1 MKGSSNIERRS
12 CFSILNLGRFRIG
25 GFNVRCSIFL
35 AIFSLSFL
43 SIAADKP
50 VPAVLLLGQGAD
62 WPVCTKIT
70 EDTGINVGALGFGE
84 LTWEKLS
91 KFNAV
96 IIFDMSRL
104 NPDTRDVNHV
114 QISTEGFKRVSELLT
129 RFVNEGGGLYVYG
142 VSFTHM
148 GQDWSSNTLNKFLEP
163 FNAKIAFE
171 MLNDVPREARQEG
184 GQGVLY
190 AQAATIATHP
200 ATSGVKNWW
209 YAAGPFSYG
218 PWTRA
223 LKLGSEWTPLIR
235 TSDQFKSTPV
245 KEWCV
250 PLAGENSIITDK
262 TAVIYAV
269 RTLGKGRIVLSGGES
284 TISFFGYNYSPHADR
299 MWGRISME
307 AGLKGVKSDGL
318 KLFES
323 SLVWLTEPGL
333 QSGVLG
339 GYTPPPKKTFSP
351 KIAAPLMWSPPVP
364 NSGEIKYY
372 KGVFCGVPA
381 LGGGSGTVAEWV
393 AAAKALGLG
402 YLVLAGDLAKMD
414 KPAWDKMVEEC
425 KSATTAEFVVTPAL
439 ITKDDQDNSFL
450 QCGNKAWP
458 KNERLSKKDPKRV
471 QDHLGYWMSDA
482 NFPLRAPFLFSKGQ
496 YPTWLHSGYDTFAVR
511 TYEGD
516 KLVEDQLPGFLQNQE
531 QGDRSRIITITRL
544 TKPSELEAVKE
555 FTYVTNRDFVSGQFH
570 GGSISYVSNGPRVL
584 SWAITNPGR
593 NTFGEYYV
601 PGTERWRANLRVTSD
616 KPLKSVTIYDST
628 GVFRRF
634 AVSGTTC
641 NLNFDGL
648 HDTRHVLTAVIEDEA
663 GGCAVTGALE
673 IQDSLLIQTFCSDRC
688 NIMGGM
694 STIRS
699 DDGKEEG
706 VQATSMLYK
715 AGRLSVG
722 TVSQGESLPGIDGSG
737 GGTAFFWAPNFFMT
751 ATDAGKSE
759 ERATLHKINRP
770 YESAECIIF
779 DTPILKRSPAPDSDI
794 FGHNPYVNL
803 ADPKVEASLVQYHFY
818 RKPLYPSPVMGEFSM
833 TVTDPDGVQL
843 KQGWNGFSQRYA
855 GMWGNIKRYAIIRA
869 DGKREE
875 GPSADE
881 KTGTNWR
888 GVLKPGDSVYFP
900 DLGEGMYLLEG
911 DLSLVLEC
919 TPSKK
924 WFRMYCGRFDTP
936 QLLKGSRS
944 FVRFVNFM
952 LENKGETTFAEWE
965 HLKDLY
971 GIAGGKPAY
980 AVTVTQGTITSTRYL
995 LELAAEK
1002 YGFAGKIGKSEL
1014 PQSLPVKVTGLN
1026 AKWTAARVD
1035 LAQKQWFPLG
1045 VWDGAAYMALDPALG
1060 EQNLFI
1066 GNLVTADNPDVF
1078 LTLLPANADGKT
1090 YVEVHNPTAK
1100 EVTSKINVPVATFL
1114 ADKQEQTVTVPAGV
1128 SVNVELKQ

>member
-1 MKGSSNIERRS
+1 
-12 CFSILNLGRFRIG
+12 
-25 GFNVRCSIFL
+25 
-35 AIFSLSFL
+35 
-43 SIAADKP
+43 
-50 VPAVLLLGQGAD
+50 
-62 WPVCTKIT
+62 
-70 EDTGINVGALGFGE
+70 
-84 LTWEKLS
+84 
-91 KFNAV
+91 
-96 IIFDMSRL
+96 
-104 NPDTRDVNHV
+104 
-114 QISTEGFKRVSELLT
+114 
-129 RFVNEGGGLYVYG
+129 
-142 VSFTHM
+142 M
-148 GQDWSSNTLNKFLEP
+148 GDEWSSRTLNQFLEP

-190 AQAATIATHP
+190 AQADTIVPHP
-200 ATSGVKNWW
+200 ATAGVKNWW
-209 YAAGPFSYG
+209 YAVDPFVYG
-218 PWTRA
+218 PWTRP
-223 LKLGSEWTPLIR
+223 LKLGLEWTPLIR
-235 TSDQFKSTPV
+235 TSDQFKATPM
-245 KEWCV
+245 KDNNQ
-250 PLAGENSIITDK
+250 PLPGANSIISDK
-262 TAVIYAV
+262 TAIVYAV
-269 RTLGKGRIVLSGGES
+269 RTQGKGRIVINGGES
-284 TISFFGYNYSPHADR
+284 TISFFGYGYSPYADQ

-323 SLVWLTEPGL
+323 SLVWLTEPSL
-333 QSGVLG
+333 KSGVLG
-339 GYTPPPKKTFSP
+339 GYTPPPKKEFTP
-351 KIAAPLMWSPPVP
+351 KTAAPLKWSAPVP
-364 NSGEIKYY
+364 NFGEIKYY

-393 AAAKALGLG
+393 AAAKACNLD
-402 YLVLAGDLAKMD
+402 YLVLAGDFAKME
-414 KPAWDKMVEEC
+414 KPAWDKLLDEC
-425 KSATTAEFVVTPAL
+425 KAASTAEFLVTPAL

-450 QCGNKAWP
+450 QCGNKSWP

-471 QDHLGYWMSDA
+471 QDHLGYWMVDA
-482 NFPLRAPFLFSKGQ
+482 NFTLRAPFLFSKGQ
-496 YPTWLHSGYDTFAVR
+496 YPAWLHSGYNTFAVR

-544 TKPSELEAVKE
+544 TKPSELAAVKE
-555 FTYVTNRDFVSGQFH
+555 FTYVTNRDFVAGQFQ
-570 GGSISYVSNGPRVL
+570 GGSISYVSNGTRVL
-584 SWAITNPGR
+584 SWVITNPGR

-601 PGTERWRANLRVTSD
+601 PGTERWRANLRVTSE

-634 AVSGTTC
+634 VVNGTSC

-648 HDTRHVLTAVIEDEA
+648 HDTRHVLTAVIEDES
-663 GGCAVTGALE
+663 GGRAVTGSIE
-673 IQDSLLIQTFCSDRC
+673 IQDSLFMQTFCSDRC

-699 DDGKEEG
+699 DDGKDEI

-715 AGRLSVG
+715 AGRLTIG
-722 TVSQGESLPGIDGSG
+722 TVSKGEGLPGIDGSG
-737 GGTAFFWAPNFFMT
+737 GSTAFFWAPNFFMT
-751 ATDAGKSE
+751 ATDAEKSE
-759 ERATLHKINRP
+759 ERAILHKINRP
-770 YESAECIIF
+770 YESAECIVF
-779 DTPILKRSPAPDSDI
+779 DTPILKRSPAPDSQI
-794 FGHNPYVNL
+794 FGHNPYVDL
-803 ADPKVEASLVQYHFY
+803 VEPKVDARLVQYHFY

-881 KTGTNWR
+881 KKGTNWR

-919 TPSKK
+919 VPSKK

-936 QLLKGSRS
+936 QLPQGSRS

-952 LENKGETTFAEWE
+952 LENKGENTFAEWE
-965 HLKDLY
+965 RLKDIY

-980 AVTVTQGTITSTRYL
+980 AVTATQGSVTSTRYL
-995 LELAAEK
+995 LELAADK
-1002 YGFAGKIGKSEL
+1002 YGFAGTIGKSEL

-1026 AKWTAARVD
+1026 SKWTAARVD
-1035 LAQKQWFPLG
+1035 LTRKQWFPIG
-1045 VWDGAAYMALDPALG
+1045 VWDGAAYIALDPALG

-1066 GNLVTADNPDVF
+1066 GNLLTADNPDVF

-1090 YVEVHNPTAK
+1090 YVEVHNPTEK
-1100 EVTSKINVPVATFL
+1100 EVTTKVNVQVATFL
-1114 ADKQEQTVTVPAGV
+1114 ADKQEQTVTVAGGA
-1128 SVNVELKQ
+1128 SVNVELKQLNIQ